1 MKYAGAIPLTVQP
14 LDAPLGAVIQGFD
27 FSLPMEPETR
37 DALQKAVDEH
47 LLLLFRN
54 GDRPPSHADIVSFC
68 TAFGDLKLTLADQS
82 RLPDQPYINLVSNQ
96 VVDGVQGT
104 GSNGTVTWHS
114 DLNFVPPL
122 VEMLFLDA
130 LSVTST
136 GGTTKWTNLR
146 AAYDAL
152 DPELAARLDAMA
164 VRYGL
169 RTDLDF
175 TEYFRS
181 TGELTMPATEISLVQ
196 VNPRNGRKA
205 VWPNTGPD
213 FTAAIIGL
221 SAAES
226 DELLDALYRHATQP
240 QFVYEHHWQVGDAV
254 FWLNNQT
261 MHERGAFPDNESRVM
276 RHVNILGVTDPHQR
290 RPVSAARTD

>member
-1 MKYAGAIPLTVQP
+1 VA
-14 LDAPLGAVIQGFD
+14 
-27 FSLPMEPETR
+27 
-37 DALQKAVDEH
+37 
-47 LLLLFRN
+47 
-54 GDRPPSHADIVSFC
+54 SFC
-68 TAFGDLKLTLADQS
+68 TAFGYLKLTLADQS
-82 RLPDQPYINLVSNQ
+82 RLPDHPYINLVSNQ
-96 VVDGVQGT
+96 MVEGVQGT

-136 GGTTKWTNLR
+136 GGNTKWTNLR
-146 AAYDAL
+146 AAYDAF
-152 DPELAARLDAMA
+152 DPEFAARLDTLA

-169 RTDLDF
+169 RRDLDF

-181 TGELTMPATEISLVQ
+181 TGELTMPTTEISLVQ

-213 FTAAIIGL
+213 FTAEIIGL
-221 SAAES
+221 SPSES
-226 DELLDALYRHATQP
+226 HELLGTLYRHCTQE
-240 QFVYEHHWQVGDAV
+240 QFVYEHRWQVGDAV

-261 MHERGAFPDNESRVM
+261 MHERGAFPDNENRVM
-276 RHVNILGVTDPHQR
+276 RHVNILGMTDPRQLQ
-290 RPVSAARTD
+290 PVSA